1 MPLVQVAIVD
11 ETLSICIVLDDL
23 LPVNVFIDKWAQTR
37 IIVEKDRASGHLA
50 QLGKG
55 DATDFRVLFGK

>member
-23 LPVNVFIDKWAQTR
+23 LPVNVFIDKWAQAR

-50 QLGKG
+50 QLGK
-55 DATDFRVLFGK
+55 